1 MSAIMN
7 GLGTILGYVMYFC
20 YHILGNYALA
30 ILLFTLLTK
39 VILLPVAIWVQN
51 NGIKIVHLT
60 PELNRIKANHFGDK
74 DRIAEETQK
83 LYKREKYNAFANLI
97 PTFVQLVLLIGL
109 IQVIYHPLNHIFH
122 ADGTLIDA
130 MVQLTGQL
138 TGCDVDS
145 GSVQLTVVQA
155 IQTGQYTDA
164 FQALP
169 GMTADL
175 MTRIQALDL
184 NLFGLNLGDVP
195 ITAGGATLLVP
206 ILAGLAAFTLC
217 LSQNKMNPL
226 QAEQGMAGQLS
237 TTILS
242 VGIALFL
249 GFFVPAGVGLYWIFS
264 NLFTI
269 LQQFLL
275 NIIIDPKKHIDYE
288 ALEESKKALAE
299 LDNLGGKKKLFAH
312 DPTSCSTR
320 KRAASINT
328 SRTPSSTCWGTPT

>member
-1 MSAIMN
+1 
-7 GLGTILGYVMYFC
+7 
-20 YHILGNYALA
+20 
-30 ILLFTLLTK
+30 
-39 VILLPVAIWVQN
+39 
-51 NGIKIVHLT
+51 
-60 PELNRIKANHFGDK
+60 
-74 DRIAEETQK
+74 
-83 LYKREKYNAFANLI
+83 
-97 PTFVQLVLLIGL
+97 
-109 IQVIYHPLNHIFH
+109 
-122 ADGTLIDA
+122 

-145 GSVQLTVVQA
+145 SSVQLTVVQA

-169 GMTADL
+169 GMTACVL

-288 ALEESKKALAE
+288 ALEEKQKSPGRTGQPGRQEALLPRPQRQAGE
-299 LDNLGGKKKLFAH
+299 GGLQALLLHRQQAHRVLLGKERLL
-312 DPTSCSTR
+312 
-320 KRAASINT
+320 
-328 SRTPSSTCWGTPT
+328 